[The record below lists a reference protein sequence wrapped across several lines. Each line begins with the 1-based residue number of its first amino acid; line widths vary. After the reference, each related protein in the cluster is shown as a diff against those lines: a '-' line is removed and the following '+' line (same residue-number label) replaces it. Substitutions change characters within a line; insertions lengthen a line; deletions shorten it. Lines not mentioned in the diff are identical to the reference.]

1 MHGCG
6 VSSADQ
12 RLQVWRLRL
21 EGKMGHMDTEA
32 SMAAQLTNSEEEF
45 GCLISANQIGG
56 TVIGLFGRGSV
67 VAIVGPN
74 NVGTSSFLREITD

>member
-1 MHGCG
+1 
-6 VSSADQ
+6 
-12 RLQVWRLRL
+12 
-21 EGKMGHMDTEA
+21 MGHMDTEA

-74 NVGTSSFLREITD
+74 NVGKSSFLREITD